1 MQIDS
6 SAMWESKMEDLWNSK
21 MKASWE
27 QKKRVLVMAWEQ
39 EKRVLVMECLARE
52 YWWSMQNLKSKAA
65 RTFFYSQA
73 TNEKSKTYWPTLN
86 RRCATAVVSNWPH
99 MIGDKK

>member
-6 SAMWESKMEDLWNSK
+6 SAIWESKMEDLWNSK
-21 MKASWE
+21 MKAWWE
-27 QKKRVLVMAWEQ
+27 QK
-39 EKRVLVMECLARE
+39 KRVLVMECLARE

>member
-21 MKASWE
+21 MKVLWE
-27 QKKRVLVMAWEQ
+27 QQKRI
-39 EKRVLVMECLARE
+39 LVMECLASK

-86 RRCATAVVSNWPH
+86 RRCASAVVSNWPH
-99 MIGDKK
+99 MIGDKND

>member
-21 MKASWE
+21 MKVLWE
-27 QKKRVLVMAWEQ
+27 QQKRI
-39 EKRVLVMECLARE
+39 LVMECLARE
-52 YWWSMQNLKSKAA
+52 YWWSMQNLKSNAA

>member
-21 MKASWE
+21 MKVLWE
-27 QKKRVLVMAWEQ
+27 QQKRI
-39 EKRVLVMECLARE
+39 LVMECLARE